1 MKSMINSL
9 KSKLIASFL
18 VFMLFTPAVFATDG
32 YFGVGYD
39 TKSKGMGGAGVALF
53 QNSFFGNSN
62 PAAMVMHGNKYG
74 ASVGLFNPNRNY
86 NIIGEPTPPSSWT
99 PNQQAGLAD
108 PPFGFVAGE
117 VESDSKLF
125 PMPSMV
131 ANWMINVN
139 SSFSISLY
147 GNGGMNTNYP
157 AKTFLSPYFPAEMGA
172 MVSSTTGV
180 NLMQMFGGFTYSVK
194 LGEKWS
200 AGFSGIIAWQ
210 SFEVKGLQLFG
221 NMSSDATKLTNNGAN
236 SSFGFGGKIGIQG
249 EVTDGLFFGATF
261 QTKMFMEEFDN
272 YSGLYAENGDFDIP
286 GTWTLGLAYE
296 LVPDKFTVAF
306 DVKQI
311 CYNKIKSIGTRM
323 MDATGPLG
331 AETGAGFGWQNMTVW
346 KFGFEYAANE
356 DWTLRTGFS
365 HGKNPVRS
373 TDVMFNILA
382 PGVIDNHITFG
393 FSKMMGS
400 KELNVAIVHA
410 LRNDVTGPNPM
421 DPAQTIDLSMA
432 QWELEIGI
440 TF

>member
-1 MKSMINSL
+1 MKIMKSMINSL
-9 KSKLIASFL
+9 KSKLVASLL

-53 QNSFFGNSN
+53 QNSFFGISN

-74 ASVGLFNPNRNY
+74 VSLGLFSPNREY
-86 NIIGEPTPPSSWT
+86 TITGTPSGP
-99 PNQQAGLAD
+99 PAFGLA
-108 PPFGFVAGE
+108 PGTI
-117 VESDSKLF
+117 ESDSKLF

-131 ANWMINVN
+131 ANWMINET
-139 SSFSISLY
+139 SSFGVSLH

-157 AKTFLSPYFPAEMGA
+157 TNTLWGTSP
-172 MVSSTTGV
+172 TGV
-180 NLMQMFGGFTYSVK
+180 NLMQMFAAFTYSVK
-194 LGEKWS
+194 IGDTWS
-200 AGFSGIIAWQ
+200 VGFSGILAWQ
-210 SFEVKGLQLFG
+210 SFEAKGLQLFG

>member
-9 KSKLIASFL
+9 KSKLVASLL

-53 QNSFFGNSN
+53 QNSFFGISN

-74 ASVGLFNPNRNY
+74 VSLGLFSPNREY
-86 NIIGEPTPPSSWT
+86 TITGTPSGP
-99 PNQQAGLAD
+99 PAFGLA
-108 PPFGFVAGE
+108 PGTI
-117 VESDSKLF
+117 ESDSKLF

-131 ANWMINVN
+131 ANWMINET
-139 SSFSISLY
+139 SSFGVSLH

-157 AKTFLSPYFPAEMGA
+157 TNTLWGTSP
-172 MVSSTTGV
+172 TGV
-180 NLMQMFGGFTYSVK
+180 NLMQMFAAFTYSVK
-194 LGEKWS
+194 IGDTWS
-200 AGFSGIIAWQ
+200 VGFSGILAWQ
-210 SFEVKGLQLFG
+210 SFEAKGLQLFG